1 MSNFGC
7 GVNSNLAAMV
17 ANPEDLVHGRE
28 GTGFST
34 TAGTKAVVLYRTTPP
49 TGAKG
54 LQDIDTKKSGGS
66 N

>member
-1 MSNFGC
+1 MLSNFGC

-28 GTGFST
+28 GTNVGNNA
-34 TAGTKAVVLYRTTPP
+34 AGTKAVILYRTTPP
-49 TGAKG
+49 SGSKG
-54 LQDIDTKKSGGS
+54 LQSVSSKGG